1 MSLLK
6 GPTPFY
12 SSLRFLHI
20 QQQDPTLVNLIN
32 WKNEYSVGVDEI
44 DAQHK
49 NLLDMLNT
57 LLQAIVEKTSK
68 EGMEKVLEEMINY
81 VDFHFKSEEKYT
93 KPHPNFSEHRLEH
106 WQFVKTT
113 MEFQKKFG
121 RNENISIQE
130 IFEFLVN
137 WLTNHII
144 GTDVRDF
151 TYLRKNNLLKE
162 TP

>member
-93 KPHPNFSEHRLEH
+93 KPHPNF
-106 WQFVKTT
+106 Q
-113 MEFQKKFG
+113 
-121 RNENISIQE
+121 NIAWSIGNS
-130 IFEFLVN
+130 LKPPWN
-137 WLTNHII
+137 S
-144 GTDVRDF
+144 
-151 TYLRKNNLLKE
+151 RKNSAGMRISAFRKSLNFLL
-162 TP
+162 TG